1 MSVFKEH
8 AAEVSRLRIKSALNE
23 LALTILRPIEKRLVD
38 TKRKK
43 QAEWRNPAWMA
54 DEKDAE

>member
-1 MSVFKEH
+1 M
-8 AAEVSRLRIKSALNE
+8 RIKSALNE
-23 LALTILRPIEKRLVD
+23 LALMILRPIEKRLVE

>member
-1 MSVFKEH
+1 M
-8 AAEVSRLRIKSALNE
+8 RIKSALNE
-23 LALTILRPIEKRLVD
+23 LALMILRPIEKRLVE

-54 DEKDAE
+54 DENDAE